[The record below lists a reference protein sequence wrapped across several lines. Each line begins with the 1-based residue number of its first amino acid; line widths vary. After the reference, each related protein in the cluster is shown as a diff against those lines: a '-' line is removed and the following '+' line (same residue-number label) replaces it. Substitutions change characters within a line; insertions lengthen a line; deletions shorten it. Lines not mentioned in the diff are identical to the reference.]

1 MLNSVEPTE
10 VSSDEQFRFSG
21 LGRLRSIVGL
31 NAKMISSAIGVL
43 AFLGIL
49 AAVLLSLSRP
59 RPVDQNFDTI
69 DRALNDLKQAD
80 TQWNSDLLNL
90 EMGLESNDDQVSR
103 YPAIVMADLATV
115 RAASARLQAAGRID
129 PSVAVSLANCEK
141 VMAEKIEIGEHV
153 KSHYAILANSSR
165 FVPTASVDV
174 INAIA
179 NDGRSPEMQALTE
192 NIINRVLAETMSF
205 GFLGDNSL
213 RDRVRQDVN
222 SLRYETILLDP
233 DVRSEADMLSV
244 HIDLIL
250 KERDIAVRQLSELV
264 KLPVTPS
271 IDGLRAAYQDSHNLI
286 VLRQRLYGKLL
297 LAIVGLMIVDLVC
310 IGWILCRVYSR
321 LDQSN
326 ALLQK
331 GHEEAQQQ
339 LIQSAKM
346 SALGQMVA
354 GVAHEI
360 NTPLAYVGATF
371 NLLRDL
377 LAEALADAED
387 HRTFAQKL
395 QSPGQNGDGEQTL
408 YQDIGSLLN
417 DGLHGVE
424 QISALVRSMK
434 NFSRTDRE
442 IIDNCAVQDIIDGA
456 LVLTYHKTKH
466 IADVQKDYQKT
477 PSISCSR
484 SQISQVFVNLIN
496 NAADAMADRSQP
508 GRLYVK
514 LSQDSKD
521 TVRIDITDNGAGIP
535 DDMLPKIFDPF
546 MTTKAVGEGT
556 GLGLPICY
564 RIVHNHHG
572 TIEVASQVGTGTTFS
587 VILPI
592 RNVGKSASS
601 KSISLK
607 ELS

>member
-1 MLNSVEPTE
+1 MLNLAEPTE
-10 VSSDEQFRFSG
+10 ASSDEKFRFSG
-21 LGRLRSIVGL
+21 LSRLRSIVGL
-31 NAKMISSAIGVL
+31 NAKMTFCAIGVL
-43 AFLGIL
+43 VFLGIL
-49 AAVLLSLSRP
+49 AGVVISLARP
-59 RPVDQNFDTI
+59 LPVDQNFDSI
-69 DRALNDLKQAD
+69 DRALNNLKQVD

-90 EMGLESNDDQVSR
+90 EMGLENNDDQVSR
-103 YPAIVMADLATV
+103 YPAIVRADLATV
-115 RAASARLQAAGRID
+115 EAASARLQAAGRID
-129 PSVAVSLANCEK
+129 PGVAASLANCEN
-141 VMAEKIEIGEHV
+141 VMTKKIEIGEHV

-179 NDGRSPEMQALTE
+179 NDGRPPEMQVLTE
-192 NIINRVLAETMSF
+192 NMINRVLAETMSF
-205 GFLGDNSL
+205 GFLGDGSV

-222 SLRYETILLDP
+222 LLRDQTKLLDP
-233 DVRSEADMLSV
+233 GVRSEADMLAM
-244 HIDLIL
+244 HIDIIL
-250 KERDIAVRQLSELV
+250 RERDIAVRQLSELV

-271 IDGLRAAYQDSHNLI
+271 IDGLRAAYQDNYKLI
-286 VLRQRLYGKLL
+286 LLRQQLYDKLL
-297 LAIVGLMIVDLVC
+297 LAIVSLMVVDLAC
-310 IGWILCRVYSR
+310 IGWILWRVYSR

-331 GHEEAQQQ
+331 GQEEAQQQ

-387 HRTFAQKL
+387 HRNLAHTL
-395 QSPGQNGDGEQTL
+395 QGPGRNVEGEQTL
-408 YQDIGSLLN
+408 QEDIGALLN

-442 IIDNCAVQDIIDGA
+442 MINICAVQDIIDGA
-456 LVLTYHKTKH
+456 FVLTHHKTKH

-477 PSISCSR
+477 PSILCSS

-508 GRLYVK
+508 GRLHVK

-521 TVRIDITDNGAGIP
+521 MVRIDITDNGSGIP
-535 DDMLPKIFDPF
+535 DDMLPTIFDPF
-546 MTTKAVGEGT
+546 MTTKPVGEGT

-564 RIVHNHHG
+564 RIVHNHGG
-572 TIEVASQVGTGTTFS
+572 TIEVASQVGVGTTFS

-592 RNVGKSASS
+592 RNVGITPAS
-601 KSISLK
+601 KSSGMK
-607 ELS
+607 GLS